1 MTRAYDVLKL
11 IDGNQIIGAVSSR
24 SVNSDVVRV
33 TNPLIMYETMTE
45 TGMIVVYFR
54 KYNTLS
60 SKDFVDITKSSVI
73 SHYEPAE
80 DLINYYNV
88 MTEYHQYTDDELK
101 HNVNSASKVIEQYID
116 NHKNK
121 KTKGKNKPA
130 ESDELS
136 RLADAFSRII
146 TPDKKDTKH

>member
-1 MTRAYDVLKL
+1 MF
-11 IDGNQIIGAVSSR
+11 
-24 SVNSDVVRV
+24 
-33 TNPLIMYETMTE
+33 ETMTE
-45 TGMIVVYFR
+45 SGMIVVYFR

-60 SKDFVDITKSSVI
+60 AKDFVDITKSSVI

-88 MTEYHQYTDDELK
+88 MTEYHQYTDEELK
-101 HNVNSASKVIEQYID
+101 NNVNSASKVIEQYID
-116 NHKNK
+116 NLKNK
-121 KTKGKNKPA
+121 KNKSKNKSA
-130 ESDELS
+130 EKDELS